1 MDILVHIF
9 EMDLESACEII
20 NILLSIIFEKKQQ
33 QNNRITY

>member
-9 EMDLESACEII
+9 QMDLESACEII
-20 NILLSIIFEKKQQ
+20 NVLLSIIFEKKKR